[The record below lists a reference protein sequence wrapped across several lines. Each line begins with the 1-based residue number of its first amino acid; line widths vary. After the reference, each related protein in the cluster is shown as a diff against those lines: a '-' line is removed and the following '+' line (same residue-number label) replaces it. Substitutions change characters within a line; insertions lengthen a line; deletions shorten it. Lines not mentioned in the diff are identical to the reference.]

1 VSADELKR
9 MAAARAI
16 DVVTD
21 GMNLGLGT
29 GSTAHHFV
37 ALLGEKVR
45 GGLKVTGV
53 PTSEATRAQA
63 LAEGIPLTTLDE
75 TPGLDLTVDGAD
87 ELDATLRLI
96 KGGGGALLRE
106 KIVAAASTRMI
117 VIADASKKVE
127 TLGRFALPIEVN
139 PFGLE
144 ATRRAIAHVLETHG
158 LPTTLRL
165 RTAAK
170 DKAFVTDGGHFILDA
185 ELGAIDAPEA
195 LASALV
201 AVPGVV
207 EHGLFI
213 GLATGAVLAGEDGLL
228 ELGTI

>member
-1 VSADELKR
+1 
-9 MAAARAI
+9 MI
-16 DVVTD
+16 
-21 GMNLGLGT
+21 
-29 GSTAHHFV
+29 
-37 ALLGEKVR
+37 
-45 GGLKVTGV
+45 
-53 PTSEATRAQA
+53 
-63 LAEGIPLTTLDE
+63 
-75 TPGLDLTVDGAD
+75 VDRRC
-87 ELDATLRLI
+87 EQ
-96 KGGGGALLRE
+96 KGG
-106 KIVAAASTRMI
+106 KPF
-117 VIADASKKVE
+117 
-127 TLGRFALPIEVN
+127 GRFALPIEVN